1 MIVSVSGLS
10 FCYGSAKVLEDLSFT
25 ASPGEI
31 TTIIGPNGA
40 GKTTLLKCVADL
52 FRHDG
57 EVTFDGKAYDRM
69 ELFKFLSYME
79 QNTDLDVDLN
89 VFEIVLLG
97 MIQSLGFYVSEEDIQ
112 EVYKVLDL
120 LEIRQFADRKIGELS
135 GGQRQLV
142 FIAQALVKNPSV
154 VILDEPTS
162 ALDLF
167 HQYNLISFMSR
178 ITKERG
184 CTTLMT
190 LHHLDVAYKYSDRM
204 VIVSDH
210 HIYAEGPPKEIF
222 TKQMLK
228 DVYHVDSAVMT
239 DEAGEEHFVILGPSR
254 D

>member
-1 MIVSVSGLS
+1 MIITVENLS
-10 FCYGSAKVLEDLSFT
+10 FCYGDVKILENLNFT
-25 ASPGEI
+25 AHPGEV

-52 FRHDG
+52 FKHDG
-57 EVTFDGKAYDRM
+57 VVKYDGNEVERED
-69 ELFKFLSYME
+69 LFKFLSYME

-97 MIQSLGFYVSEEDIQ
+97 MIQSLGFYVSEEDIA

-154 VILDEPTS
+154 VILDGPTS

-167 HQYNLISFMSR
+167 HQYNLIKFMSK

-190 LHHLDVAYKYSDRM
+190 LHHLDVAYKYSDRL
-204 VIVSDH
+204 VIVNNH
-210 HIYAEGPPKEIF
+210 TIYAEGPPKEVF
-222 TKQMLK
+222 NEQMLK
-228 DVYHVDSAVMT
+228 DVYRVRSTAII
-239 DEAGEEHFVILGPSR
+239 DEDGETHLVVLGPIST
-254 D
+254 